1 MKIKIGIC
9 LFGVMSIFSNYLA
22 ADDYSLERLISLF
35 EQNPVQAYSYAAGH
49 LVEQEGDPQFDYYY
63 GVAAIDSGFAS
74 QGVFALERVLLLY
87 PEEHAARLELA
98 RGYFILEEYARS
110 RQEFET
116 VMQTNPPDNVI
127 QNAQIFLDRI
137 RLKEARYKTTSN
149 GYIEIGAGTD
159 SNVNSAP
166 DEDASITGVLAQDST
181 GQEDDFTS
189 LVASYQLTHPFAP
202 GWTFNTALTGDF
214 KRNSDFSQFDT
225 SSGTLQLGVS
235 ALDNQS
241 KYSVDAVAQQFNL
254 DGDKY
259 RTLTGMTLGWRYSV
273 SQKSTFNTSLQRA
286 VLDFDSVSALNS
298 TLTILN
304 LSYNHQFAASLSP
317 VVFAG
322 LKFGVEEPEVS
333 DLTSK
338 ADVERDITGARLGM
352 ILNLAPSLAMMASVG
367 TQISEYGAPSINT
380 SEVREDTFNTADLN
394 FLWLINRDWR
404 LDTKISYSKND
415 SNQAIRDYDRK
426 RISLN
431 INYAF

>member
-1 MKIKIGIC
+1 LIY
-9 LFGVMSIFSNYLA
+9 SNYLA
-22 ADDYSLERLISLF
+22 ADDYSLEKLISLF
-35 EQNPVQAYSYAAGH
+35 EQNPVQAYRYATDY
-49 LVEQEGDPQFDYYY
+49 LEEQEGDPQFDYYY

-87 PEEHAARLELA
+87 PAEHAARLELA

-116 VMQTNPPDNVI
+116 VMQANPPDEVM

-166 DEDASITGVLAQDST
+166 DEDASIAGVLAQEST
-181 GQEDDFTS
+181 GQEDNYMN
-189 LVASYQLTHPFAP
+189 LAASYQLTHPFAP
-202 GWTFNTALTGDF
+202 GWTFNTTITGDF
-214 KRNSDFSQFDT
+214 KRNADFSQFDT

-235 ALDNQS
+235 SLDNQS

-273 SQKSTFNTSLQRA
+273 SQNASFSTSLQHA
-286 VLDFDSVSALNS
+286 ILDFDSVSALNS
-298 TLTILN
+298 SLTILN
-304 LSYNHQFAASLSP
+304 FSYNHQFAVSLSP
-317 VVFAG
+317 VFFAS
-322 LKFGVEEPEVS
+322 LKYGVEEPEIS

-338 ADVERDITGARLGM
+338 ADVERDITGARLGV
-352 ILNLAPSLAMMASVG
+352 ILNLAQSFAMTASVG
-367 TQISEYGAPSINT
+367 TQISEYGAPSIGT
-380 SEVREDTFNTADLN
+380 SVTREDTFNTADLN
-394 FLWLINRDWR
+394 FLWLLSKDWR
-404 LDTKISYSKND
+404 VDTKISYSKND
-415 SNQAIRDYDRK
+415 SNVAIRDYDRT

-431 INYAF
+431 LNYAY